1 MESGSIPSR
10 QVIGSWESQAHMTNS
25 DQQND
30 LSHQLDI
37 LSLLDDRFRLRE
49 DPERQIDLELT
60 HTRLRERLH
69 QSRED
74 DETPPNA

>member
-1 MESGSIPSR
+1 
-10 QVIGSWESQAHMTNS
+10 MTNS

-60 HTRLRERLH
+60 HTRLHERLH

>member
-1 MESGSIPSR
+1 
-10 QVIGSWESQAHMTNS
+10 MTNS

-49 DPERQIDLELT
+49 DPERQIGSRADAYAPARAAPPIARRRRGSAQ
-60 HTRLRERLH
+60 RLNHRRRT
-69 QSRED
+69 SGNPD
-74 DETPPNA
+74 A